1 MPIFYGIGFATSLE
15 FQASPAR
22 HAPPFSEFPGS
33 TDHWT
38 QMVDRS
44 CFYSTSEIKRG
55 NLGLSTVLSCF
66 QPKRTFFTM
75 SKIHSWSGRFWS
87 PKVIPRRPA
96 TLGLTFVDS
105 GTCLMR
111 ESGAIW
117 WCGLAGHI
125 CTTDPL
131 ISLINTEFYVA
142 LASRAIFQHMTWK
155 KNYEKLTSPPFYGFL
170 KTTYRPFAYPI
181 LEYVWIGILLILIEH
196 LSVATLS

>member
-33 TDHWT
+33 RDHWT

-66 QPKRTFFTM
+66 QPKLTFFTM

-87 PKVIPRRPA
+87 PRVIPRRPA

-117 WCGLAGHI
+117 WCGLVGRI

-142 LASRAIFQHMTWK
+142 LASRAIFQHYDLKKTMKNSHHLHFTVFWK
-155 KNYEKLTSPPFYGFL
+155 QH
-170 KTTYRPFAYPI
+170 
-181 LEYVWIGILLILIEH
+181 IGH
-196 LSVATLS
+196 LHTRF